1 MIKTGIIGTGHLGEM
16 HLKIL
21 KEISK
26 SDNEIMISGVYDIDK
41 IKSGN
46 ISSSYKVKCYESLDE
61 IINESDALVV
71 VSSTKSHFEIAKKI
85 INSGKHL
92 FIEKPVTE
100 TIQQAEDLLSLKKNE
115 NQKIQVGHIERFNP
129 AILALE
135 KYDIEPLFIESH
147 RLAQFN
153 PRGADVSVI
162 QDLMIHDIDIILKL
176 VKSKVKYINAN
187 GVGILTDSIDIANA
201 RIGFENGCVANI
213 TASRISLEKMRK
225 MRIFQKNAYIS
236 IDFLSKESVIYNLKN
251 ADEVKSIF
259 AFDLGNNKKV
269 EREKVTIKEI
279 NPMKYEQEKF
289 FESIKNNLKEIVTL
303 EDGLTALKIA
313 SEIIKEVE
321 KSIQVIKLN
330 NDIG

>member
-16 HLKIL
+16 HIKIL

-26 SDNEIMISGVYDIDK
+26 SDKEITISGVYDIDK
-41 IKSGN
+41 IKSEN
-46 ISSSYKVKCYESLDE
+46 ISSSYKVKCYESLDD
-61 IINESDALVV
+61 IINESDALIV
-71 VSSTKSHFEIAKKI
+71 VSSTKSHFEIAEKI
-85 INSGKHL
+85 IQNEKHL

-100 TIQQAEDLLSLKKNE
+100 TIQQAEDLLALKKNE

-135 KYDIEPLFIESH
+135 KYEIEPLFIESH

-259 AFDLGNNKKV
+259 AFDLGNDKKV

-289 FESIKNNLKEIVTL
+289 FEVIKNNQKEIVTL

-321 KSIQVIKLN
+321 KSIQLIKLN

>member
-26 SDNEIMISGVYDIDK
+26 SDKEITISGVYDIDK
-41 IKSGN
+41 IKSEN
-46 ISSSYKVKCYESLDE
+46 ISSSYKVKCYESLDD
-61 IINESDALVV
+61 IINESDALIV
-71 VSSTKSHFEIAKKI
+71 VSSTKSHFEIAEKI
-85 INSGKHL
+85 IQNGKHL

-100 TIQQAEDLLSLKKNE
+100 TIQQAEDLLALKKNE

-135 KYDIEPLFIESH
+135 KYEIEPLFIESH

-259 AFDLGNNKKV
+259 AFDLGNDKKV

-289 FESIKNNLKEIVTL
+289 FEVIKNNQKEIVTL

-321 KSIQVIKLN
+321 KSIQLIKLN

>member
-26 SDNEIMISGVYDIDK
+26 SDNEITISGVYDIDK
-41 IKSGN
+41 IKSEN
-46 ISSSYKVKCYESLDE
+46 ISSSYKVKCYESLDD
-61 IINESDALVV
+61 IINESDALIV
-71 VSSTKSHFEIAKKI
+71 VSSTKSHFEIAEKI
-85 INSGKHL
+85 IQNGKHL

-100 TIQQAEDLLSLKKNE
+100 TIQQAEDLLALKKNE

-135 KYDIEPLFIESH
+135 KYDIQPLFIESH

-289 FESIKNNLKEIVTL
+289 FEVIKNNQKEIVTL

-321 KSIQVIKLN
+321 KSIQLIKLN

>member
-26 SDNEIMISGVYDIDK
+26 SDNGITISGVYDIDK
-41 IKSGN
+41 IKSEN
-46 ISSSYKVKCYESLDE
+46 ISSSYKVKCYESLDD
-61 IINESDALVV
+61 IINESDALIV

-85 INSGKHL
+85 ILNGKHL

-289 FESIKNNLKEIVTL
+289 FEAIKTNKKEIVTL

-313 SEIIKEVE
+313 SEIIKEVG
-321 KSIQVIKLN
+321 KSIQLIKLN